1 MLSATLRTR
10 ARVPA
15 ARSAT
20 RALATQAASDRTL
33 QHKWGGT
40 TVDGGKSLNLI
51 GGEWTAGGADKWLDI
66 NDPSSQAL
74 LSRVP
79 ETPLADMV
87 RAVDKAEEAF
97 DEWKDSSPLRR
108 QAVMLKYVLVLE
120 IARSCRSCGRP
131 RARSC
136 APREMPASRA

>member
-1 MLSATLRTR
+1 MLSATLRSRATR
-10 ARVPA
+10 VPPA
-15 ARSAT
+15 ARSAAS
-20 RALATQAASDRTL
+20 RALATQTSDRTL

-40 TVDGGKSLNLI
+40 TVDGGRSLNLI
-51 GGEWTAGGADKWLDI
+51 GGEWTAGGADKWLDV
-66 NDPSSQAL
+66 NDPSSQRL

-108 QAVMLKYVLVLE
+108 QAVMLK
-120 IARSCRSCGRP
+120 
-131 RARSC
+131 
-136 APREMPASRA
+136 